1 MMYSVLAGVHM
12 PGEPP
17 EDERPKNHEPDGT
30 PPIAVVLALNFIR
43 ASNDSMGVRILD
55 RSNRITGEIHE
66 VMKEIELH
74 PKQEAAF
81 NQACNLLG
89 VYFDAETERIERER
103 LLSAAAVADELL
115 EAGRVLGFERD
126 DDDKRDTMSP

>member
-1 MMYSVLAGVHM
+1 MMYSVLVGVHM

-17 EDERPKNHEPDGT
+17 DDERPRNHEPDGA

-43 ASNDSMGVRILD
+43 ASNESMGARILD
-55 RSNRITGEIHE
+55 RSNRITGEVRE
-66 VMKEIELH
+66 VIREVDMH

-81 NQACNLLG
+81 KQACNLLG

-115 EAGRVLGFERD
+115 EAGRVLGFEPD